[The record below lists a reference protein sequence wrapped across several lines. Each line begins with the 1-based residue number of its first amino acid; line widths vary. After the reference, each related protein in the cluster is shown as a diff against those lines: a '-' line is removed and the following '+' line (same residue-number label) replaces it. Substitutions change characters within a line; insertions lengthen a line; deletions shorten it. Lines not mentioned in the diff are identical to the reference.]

1 MADLD
6 RLIADG
12 PTPGGARLDTL
23 EDAVWA
29 RVALRRSKEREA
41 RLRLSALAVAA
52 LVGGVM
58 GSQIVPPSKPAGGDL
73 AVFSP
78 RVAAAPLD
86 LRSALG

>member
-6 RLIADG
+6 RLIACG
-12 PTPGGARLDTL
+12 PAPREARLETL

-29 RVALRRSKEREA
+29 RVAVRQTRAREA
-41 RLRLSALAVAA
+41 RLRLAALAVAA

-58 GSQIVPPSKPAGGDL
+58 GSQIVPPASPAGGEL

-86 LRSALG
+86 LRSTLG